1 MRAILQL
8 KPLLTIHLNAKS
20 QSSLKNKITLKNKLN
35 HARIILEFIPSLI
48 YFLIQKVSVLKHL
61 APLIHIPFKALWLGT
76 ALSMFL
82 SLNLNAE
89 ENPTKTEPKS
99 AKGVKNKPKSPVTK
113 VMMTNCDNI
122 KDFNAKQKE
131 VLKAAYQFGSKEN
144 LGYEMAGIAWK
155 ESCAGTYKINFSDPS
170 AGIYHAYIPSVLK
183 SYGHN
188 NSPFLRNVMG
198 ELLIKDD
205 AFASE
210 VALKELL
217 YWKTRYHDNLK
228 DMIKSYNK
236 GSRWEKNEKAN
247 ADAEKY
253 YEEIQDKIRRLKESK
268 IFDSQSSNDQ
278 ELQKSANSNLD
289 LDPIG
294 NAMPQ
299 TLAKTETKETQI
311 EETQTQK
318 SQEMKEA
325 ASEQAIKK
333 PLEKEKDK
341 PMYFAQINS
350 SADFAPAKKSPK
362 KPAKASPKRSS
373 KNNISVK
380 NNTKTAS
387 KSKEVCKNCSPG
399 QRNAILAN
407 HITLMQEL

>member
-1 MRAILQL
+1 M
-8 KPLLTIHLNAKS
+8 
-20 QSSLKNKITLKNKLN
+20 
-35 HARIILEFIPSLI
+35 
-48 YFLIQKVSVLKHL
+48 KHL
-61 APLIHIPFKALWLGT
+61 TPLTHTIFKALLLGT
-76 ALSMFL
+76 ALSASL
-82 SLNLNAE
+82 SLAATE
-89 ENPTKTEPKS
+89 SPTKTEPKP

-122 KDFNAKQKE
+122 KDFNTKQKE

-155 ESCAGTYKINFSDPS
+155 ESCAGVYKINFSDPS
-170 AGIYHAYIPSVLK
+170 AGVYHSYIPSVLK

-188 NSPFLRNVMG
+188 DSPFLRNVMG

-236 GSRWEKNEKAN
+236 GSRWEKNEKSN

-253 YEEIQDKIRRLKESK
+253 YEEIQDRIRRLKESK

-299 TLAKTETKETQI
+299 TLASQKSQI
-311 EETQTQK
+311 EKSQTEETQAEK
-318 SQEMKEA
+318 SQEMKEVTSDQTA
-325 ASEQAIKK
+325 NK
-333 PLEKEKDK
+333 PEKAKDK
-341 PMYFAQINS
+341 PMYLAQINS
-350 SADFAPAKKSPK
+350 ADFTPAKKSPK
-362 KPAKASPKRSS
+362 KPAKANPKRSS
-373 KNNISVK
+373 KNNIKNNVK
-380 NNTKTAS
+380 SNTKTAS

>member
-1 MRAILQL
+1 M
-8 KPLLTIHLNAKS
+8 
-20 QSSLKNKITLKNKLN
+20 
-35 HARIILEFIPSLI
+35 
-48 YFLIQKVSVLKHL
+48 KHL
-61 APLIHIPFKALWLGT
+61 TPLTHTIFKALLLGT
-76 ALSMFL
+76 ALSTSL
-82 SLNLNAE
+82 SLAAAE
-89 ENPTKTEPKS
+89 SPAKTEPKP

-113 VMMTNCDNI
+113 VMMTNCDSI

-155 ESCAGTYKINFSDPS
+155 ESCAGVYKINFSDPS
-170 AGIYHAYIPSVLK
+170 AGVYHSYIPSVLK

-188 NSPFLRNVMG
+188 DSPFLRNVMG

-236 GSRWEKNEKAN
+236 GSRWEKNEKSN

-253 YEEIQDKIRRLKESK
+253 YEEIQDRIRRLKESK

-299 TLAKTETKETQI
+299 TLAKTETKETQT
-311 EETQTQK
+311 EKTQTEK

-325 ASEQAIKK
+325 TSEQITSK
-333 PLEKEKDK
+333 PEKAKDK
-341 PMYFAQINS
+341 PLYLAQINS
-350 SADFAPAKKSPK
+350 ADFTPAKKSPQ
-362 KPAKASPKRSS
+362 KPAKVSQKRSP
-373 KNNISVK
+373 KNNIK
-380 NNTKTAS
+380 NNAKSNAKTAS
-387 KSKEVCKNCSPG
+387 KNKEVCKNCSPG

-407 HITLMQEL
+407 RITLMQEL

>member
-1 MRAILQL
+1 M
-8 KPLLTIHLNAKS
+8 
-20 QSSLKNKITLKNKLN
+20 
-35 HARIILEFIPSLI
+35 
-48 YFLIQKVSVLKHL
+48 KHL
-61 APLIHIPFKALWLGT
+61 TPLTHTLFKALWLGA
-76 ALSMFL
+76 ALSASL
-82 SLNLNAE
+82 SLAAAE
-89 ENPTKTEPKS
+89 SPTKTEPKPT
-99 AKGVKNKPKSPVTK
+99 KGVKNKPKSPVTK
-113 VMMTNCDNI
+113 VMMTNCDNL

-155 ESCAGTYKINFSDPS
+155 ESCAGVYKINFSDPS
-170 AGIYHAYIPSVLK
+170 AGVYHSYIPSVLK

-188 NSPFLRNVMG
+188 DSPFLRNVMG

-236 GSRWEKNEKAN
+236 GSRWEKNEKSN

-253 YEEIQDKIRRLKESK
+253 YEEIQDRIRRLKESK

-299 TLAKTETKETQI
+299 TLAAQKSQI
-311 EETQTQK
+311 EKSQTEKTQAEK

-325 ASEQAIKK
+325 TSEQTKSK
-333 PLEKEKDK
+333 LEKEKDK
-341 PMYFAQINS
+341 PMYLAQIS
-350 SADFAPAKKSPK
+350 SADFTPAKKSPK
-362 KPAKASPKRSS
+362 KPAKVSPKRSS
-373 KNNISVK
+373 KNNINNIKNNVK
-380 NNTKTAS
+380 SNTKTAS

>member
-1 MRAILQL
+1 M
-8 KPLLTIHLNAKS
+8 
-20 QSSLKNKITLKNKLN
+20 
-35 HARIILEFIPSLI
+35 
-48 YFLIQKVSVLKHL
+48 KHL
-61 APLIHIPFKALWLGT
+61 TPLTHTLFKALWLGA
-76 ALSMFL
+76 ALSASL
-82 SLNLNAE
+82 SLVAAE
-89 ENPTKTEPKS
+89 SPTKTEPKP
-99 AKGVKNKPKSPVTK
+99 ANKGVKNKPKSPVTK
-113 VMMTNCDNI
+113 VMMTNCDSI

-155 ESCAGTYKINFSDPS
+155 ESCAGVYKINFSDPS
-170 AGIYHAYIPSVLK
+170 AGVYHSYIPSVLK

-188 NSPFLRNVMG
+188 DSPFLRNVMG

-236 GSRWEKNEKAN
+236 GSRWEKNEKSN

-253 YEEIQDKIRRLKESK
+253 YEEIQDRIRRLKESK

-299 TLAKTETKETQI
+299 TLAAQKSQIEKSQI
-311 EETQTQK
+311 EETQAEK
-318 SQEMKEA
+318 PQEMKEA
-325 ASEQAIKK
+325 ASEQTKSK
-333 PLEKEKDK
+333 PEKAKDK
-341 PMYFAQINS
+341 PMYFAQIS
-350 SADFAPAKKSPK
+350 SADFTPAKKSPK
-362 KPAKASPKRSS
+362 KPSKASPKRSS
-373 KNNISVK
+373 KNNINNVK
-380 NNTKTAS
+380 SHTKTAS
-387 KSKEVCKNCSPG
+387 KKQEVCKNCSPG

-407 HITLMQEL
+407 RITLMQEL

>member
-1 MRAILQL
+1 M
-8 KPLLTIHLNAKS
+8 
-20 QSSLKNKITLKNKLN
+20 
-35 HARIILEFIPSLI
+35 
-48 YFLIQKVSVLKHL
+48 KHL
-61 APLIHIPFKALWLGT
+61 TPLTHTIFKALLLGT
-76 ALSMFL
+76 ALSASL
-82 SLNLNAE
+82 SLAATE
-89 ENPTKTEPKS
+89 SPTKTEPKS

-253 YEEIQDKIRRLKESK
+253 YEEIQDRIRRLKESK

-278 ELQKSANSNLD
+278 ELQKRANSNLD

-294 NAMPQ
+294 SAMPQ

-311 EETQTQK
+311 EESQTQK

-325 ASEQAIKK
+325 ASEQITNK
-333 PLEKEKDK
+333 PEKAKDK
-341 PMYFAQINS
+341 PMYLAQINS
-350 SADFAPAKKSPK
+350 ADFTPAKKRSQ
-362 KPAKASPKRSS
+362 KPAKANPKRSS
-373 KNNISVK
+373 KNNIK
-380 NNTKTAS
+380 NNTKSNTKTAS
-387 KSKEVCKNCSPG
+387 KKQEVCKNCSPG

>member
-1 MRAILQL
+1 M
-8 KPLLTIHLNAKS
+8 
-20 QSSLKNKITLKNKLN
+20 
-35 HARIILEFIPSLI
+35 
-48 YFLIQKVSVLKHL
+48 KHL
-61 APLIHIPFKALWLGT
+61 TPLTHTLFKALWLGA
-76 ALSMFL
+76 ALSASL
-82 SLNLNAE
+82 SLAATE
-89 ENPTKTEPKS
+89 SPTKTEPKP

-113 VMMTNCDNI
+113 VMMTNCDNL

-155 ESCAGTYKINFSDPS
+155 ESCAGVYKINFSDPS
-170 AGIYHAYIPSVLK
+170 AGVYHSYIPSVLK

-188 NSPFLRNVMG
+188 DSPFLRNVMG

-236 GSRWEKNEKAN
+236 GSRWEKNEKSN

-253 YEEIQDKIRRLKESK
+253 YEEIQDRIRRLKESK

-299 TLAKTETKETQI
+299 TLAAQKSQT
-311 EETQTQK
+311 EETQAEK
-318 SQEMKEA
+318 PQEMKEA
-325 ASEQAIKK
+325 TSEQITNK
-333 PLEKEKDK
+333 PEKAKDK

-350 SADFAPAKKSPK
+350 ADFTTAKKSPK

-373 KNNISVK
+373 KNNIKNNVK
-380 NNTKTAS
+380 SNTKTAS

>member
-1 MRAILQL
+1 M
-8 KPLLTIHLNAKS
+8 
-20 QSSLKNKITLKNKLN
+20 
-35 HARIILEFIPSLI
+35 
-48 YFLIQKVSVLKHL
+48 KHL
-61 APLIHIPFKALWLGT
+61 TPLTHTIFKALLLGT
-76 ALSMFL
+76 ALSASL
-82 SLNLNAE
+82 SLVAAE
-89 ENPTKTEPKS
+89 SPTKTESKP

-155 ESCAGTYKINFSDPS
+155 ESCAGVYKINFSDPS
-170 AGIYHAYIPSVLK
+170 AGVYHSYIPSVLR

-188 NSPFLRNVMG
+188 DSPFLRNVMG

-236 GSRWEKNEKAN
+236 GSRWEKNEKSN

-253 YEEIQDKIRRLKESK
+253 YEEIQDRIRRLKESK

-299 TLAKTETKETQI
+299 TLAAQKSQIEKSQI
-311 EETQTQK
+311 EETQAEK

-325 ASEQAIKK
+325 TSEQTKSK
-333 PLEKEKDK
+333 PEKAKDK
-341 PMYFAQINS
+341 PMYLAQINS
-350 SADFAPAKKSPK
+350 TDFTPAKKSPK
-362 KPAKASPKRSS
+362 KPAKASQKRSF
-373 KNNISVK
+373 KNNIKNNVK
-380 NNTKTAS
+380 NNAKTAS
-387 KSKEVCKNCSPG
+387 KKQEVCKNCSPG

>member
-1 MRAILQL
+1 M
-8 KPLLTIHLNAKS
+8 
-20 QSSLKNKITLKNKLN
+20 
-35 HARIILEFIPSLI
+35 
-48 YFLIQKVSVLKHL
+48 KHL
-61 APLIHIPFKALWLGT
+61 TPLTHTIFKALLLGT
-76 ALSMFL
+76 ALSASL
-82 SLNLNAE
+82 SLVATE
-89 ENPTKTEPKS
+89 SPTKTELKP

-113 VMMTNCDNI
+113 VMMTNCDSI

-155 ESCAGTYKINFSDPS
+155 ESCAGVYKINFSDPS
-170 AGIYHAYIPSVLK
+170 AGVYHSYIPSVLK

-188 NSPFLRNVMG
+188 DSPFLRNVMG

-236 GSRWEKNEKAN
+236 GSRWERSEKSN

-253 YEEIQDKIRRLKESK
+253 YEEIQDRIRRLKESK

-299 TLAKTETKETQI
+299 ALIAKETQT
-311 EETQTQK
+311 EETQAEK

-325 ASEQAIKK
+325 TSEQTKSK
-333 PLEKEKDK
+333 PEKAKDK
-341 PMYFAQINS
+341 PMYLAQINS
-350 SADFAPAKKSPK
+350 TDFTPAKKSPK
-362 KPAKASPKRSS
+362 KPAKVSQKRSF
-373 KNNISVK
+373 KNNIK
-380 NNTKTAS
+380 NNVKSSTKTAS
-387 KSKEVCKNCSPG
+387 KKQEVCKNCSPG

-407 HITLMQEL
+407 RITLMQEL

>member
-1 MRAILQL
+1 M
-8 KPLLTIHLNAKS
+8 
-20 QSSLKNKITLKNKLN
+20 
-35 HARIILEFIPSLI
+35 
-48 YFLIQKVSVLKHL
+48 SVLKHL

-76 ALSMFL
+76 ALSTFL

-113 VMMTNCDNI
+113 VMMTNCDNL

-155 ESCAGTYKINFSDPS
+155 ESCAGVYKINFSDPS

-311 EETQTQK
+311 EENQTQK
-318 SQEMKEA
+318 SQEMKETA
-325 ASEQAIKK
+325 NERAINK

-350 SADFAPAKKSPK
+350 TDFAPAKKSPK

-387 KSKEVCKNCSPG
+387 KNKEVCKKLLSRAKECNFSEPYHAHARALKFKNG
-399 QRNAILAN
+399 TKNSFDHHRW
-407 HITLMQEL
+407 HWVS

>member
-1 MRAILQL
+1 MT
-8 KPLLTIHLNAKS
+8 PLTH
-20 QSSLKNKITLKNKLN
+20 TL
-35 HARIILEFIPSLI
+35 
-48 YFLIQKVSVLKHL
+48 
-61 APLIHIPFKALWLGT
+61 FKALWLGT
-76 ALSMFL
+76 VLSTSL
-82 SLNLNAE
+82 SLVAAE
-89 ENPTKTEPKS
+89 SPTKTEPKPT
-99 AKGVKNKPKSPVTK
+99 KGVKNKPKSPVTK

-155 ESCAGTYKINFSDPS
+155 ESCAGVYKINFSDPS
-170 AGIYHAYIPSVLK
+170 AGVYHSYIPSVLK

-188 NSPFLRNVMG
+188 DSPFLRNVMG

-236 GSRWEKNEKAN
+236 GSRWEKNEKSN

-253 YEEIQDKIRRLKESK
+253 YEEIQDRIRRLKESK

-299 TLAKTETKETQI
+299 TLAAQKSQI
-311 EETQTQK
+311 EKSQTEETQAEK

-325 ASEQAIKK
+325 TSEQTANK
-333 PLEKEKDK
+333 PEKAKDK
-341 PMYFAQINS
+341 PMYLAQINS
-350 SADFAPAKKSPK
+350 TDFTPAKKSPK
-362 KPAKASPKRSS
+362 RPARVGQKRSS
-373 KNNISVK
+373 KNNIKNNVK
-380 NNTKTAS
+380 NNAKTAS

>member
-1 MRAILQL
+1 M
-8 KPLLTIHLNAKS
+8 
-20 QSSLKNKITLKNKLN
+20 
-35 HARIILEFIPSLI
+35 
-48 YFLIQKVSVLKHL
+48 KHL
-61 APLIHIPFKALWLGT
+61 TPLTHTIFKALLLGT
-76 ALSMFL
+76 ALSASL
-82 SLNLNAE
+82 SLVAAE
-89 ENPTKTEPKS
+89 SPAKTEPKS

-113 VMMTNCDNI
+113 VMMTNCDSI

-131 VLKAAYQFGSKEN
+131 VLKFAYQFGSKEN

-155 ESCAGTYKINFSDPS
+155 ESCAGVYKINFSDPS
-170 AGIYHAYIPSVLK
+170 AGVYHSYIPSVLK

-188 NSPFLRNVMG
+188 DSPFLRNVMG

-236 GSRWEKNEKAN
+236 GSRWEKNEKSN

-253 YEEIQDKIRRLKESK
+253 YEEIQDRIRRLKESK

-299 TLAKTETKETQI
+299 TLAAQKSQI
-311 EETQTQK
+311 EETQAEK
-318 SQEMKEA
+318 PREMKEA
-325 ASEQAIKK
+325 TSEQTANK
-333 PLEKEKDK
+333 PEKAKDK
-341 PMYFAQINS
+341 PMYLAQINS
-350 SADFAPAKKSPK
+350 ADFTPAKKSPK
-362 KPAKASPKRSS
+362 KPAKVSQKRSF
-373 KNNISVK
+373 KNNIKNNVK
-380 NNTKTAS
+380 NNAKTTS
-387 KSKEVCKNCSPG
+387 KKQEVCKNCSPG

>member
-1 MRAILQL
+1 M
-8 KPLLTIHLNAKS
+8 
-20 QSSLKNKITLKNKLN
+20 
-35 HARIILEFIPSLI
+35 
-48 YFLIQKVSVLKHL
+48 SVLKHL

-76 ALSMFL
+76 ALSTFL

-89 ENPTKTEPKS
+89 ESPTKTEPKP

-113 VMMTNCDNI
+113 VMMTNCDNL

-253 YEEIQDKIRRLKESK
+253 YEEIQDRIRRLKESK

-311 EETQTQK
+311 EKTQTQK
-318 SQEMKEA
+318 FQEIKEA
-325 ASEQAIKK
+325 TSEQTKSK
-333 PLEKEKDK
+333 PEKAKDK
-341 PMYFAQINS
+341 PMYLAQINS
-350 SADFAPAKKSPK
+350 ADFTPAKKSHQ
-362 KPAKASPKRSS
+362 KPAKVSQKRSS
-373 KNNISVK
+373 KNNVK
-380 NNTKTAS
+380 NNVKSNTKTAS

>member
-1 MRAILQL
+1 M
-8 KPLLTIHLNAKS
+8 
-20 QSSLKNKITLKNKLN
+20 
-35 HARIILEFIPSLI
+35 
-48 YFLIQKVSVLKHL
+48 KHL
-61 APLIHIPFKALWLGT
+61 TPLTHTIFKALLLGT
-76 ALSMFL
+76 ALSASL
-82 SLNLNAE
+82 SLAATE
-89 ENPTKTEPKS
+89 SPTKTESKS
-99 AKGVKNKPKSPVTK
+99 SKGVKNKPKSPVTK
-113 VMMTNCDNI
+113 VMMTNCDNL

-155 ESCAGTYKINFSDPS
+155 ESCAGVYKINFSDPS
-170 AGIYHAYIPSVLK
+170 AGVYHSYIPSVLK

-228 DMIKSYNK
+228 NMIKSYNK
-236 GSRWEKNEKAN
+236 GSRWERSEKSN
-247 ADAEKY
+247 AEAEKY
-253 YEEIQDKIRRLKESK
+253 YEEIQDRIRRLKESK

-299 TLAKTETKETQI
+299 TLAKTEAKETQT
-311 EETQTQK
+311 EKTQAEK

-325 ASEQAIKK
+325 TSEQTKSK
-333 PLEKEKDK
+333 PEKAKDK
-341 PMYFAQINS
+341 PMYLAQINS
-350 SADFAPAKKSPK
+350 TDFIPTKKSPK
-362 KPAKASPKRSS
+362 KTAKVSPKRTP
-373 KNNISVK
+373 KNNK
-380 NNTKTAS
+380 NNVKSSTKTAS
-387 KSKEVCKNCSPG
+387 KKQEVCKNCSPG

>member
-1 MRAILQL
+1 M
-8 KPLLTIHLNAKS
+8 
-20 QSSLKNKITLKNKLN
+20 
-35 HARIILEFIPSLI
+35 
-48 YFLIQKVSVLKHL
+48 KHL
-61 APLIHIPFKALWLGT
+61 TPLTHTIFKALLLGT
-76 ALSMFL
+76 ALSTSL
-82 SLNLNAE
+82 SLAATE
-89 ENPTKTEPKS
+89 SPTKTEPKS

-144 LGYEMAGIAWK
+144 LGYEMASIAWK
-155 ESCAGTYKINFSDPS
+155 ESCAGVYKINFSDPS
-170 AGIYHAYIPSVLK
+170 AGVYHSYIPSVLK

-188 NSPFLRNVMG
+188 DSPFLHNVMG

-236 GSRWEKNEKAN
+236 GSRWERSEKSN

-253 YEEIQDKIRRLKESK
+253 YEEIQDRIRHLKESK

-299 TLAKTETKETQI
+299 TLSTKETQT
-311 EETQTQK
+311 EEIQAEK

-325 ASEQAIKK
+325 TSEQTKSK
-333 PLEKEKDK
+333 PEKAKDK
-341 PMYFAQINS
+341 PMYLAQTNS
-350 SADFAPAKKSPK
+350 TDFTPAKKSPK
-362 KPAKASPKRSS
+362 KPTKVSQKRSF
-373 KNNISVK
+373 KNNVK
-380 NNTKTAS
+380 NNTKNNAKTAS
-387 KSKEVCKNCSPG
+387 KNKEVCKNCSPG

>member
-1 MRAILQL
+1 M
-8 KPLLTIHLNAKS
+8 
-20 QSSLKNKITLKNKLN
+20 
-35 HARIILEFIPSLI
+35 
-48 YFLIQKVSVLKHL
+48 KHL
-61 APLIHIPFKALWLGT
+61 TPLTHTIFKALLLGT
-76 ALSMFL
+76 TLSTSL
-82 SLNLNAE
+82 SLAATE
-89 ENPTKTEPKS
+89 SPTKTEPKPT
-99 AKGVKNKPKSPVTK
+99 KGVKNKPKSPVTK
-113 VMMTNCDNI
+113 VMMTNCDSI

-131 VLKAAYQFGSKEN
+131 VLKFAYQFGSKEN

-155 ESCAGTYKINFSDPS
+155 ESCAGVYKINFSDPS
-170 AGIYHAYIPSVLK
+170 AGVYHSYIPSVLK

-188 NSPFLRNVMG
+188 DSPFLRNVMG

-236 GSRWEKNEKAN
+236 GSRWEKNEKSN

-253 YEEIQDKIRRLKESK
+253 YEDIQDRIRRLKESK

-299 TLAKTETKETQI
+299 TLAKTEIKETQA
-311 EETQTQK
+311 EKTQAEK
-318 SQEMKEA
+318 SQEIKETT
-325 ASEQAIKK
+325 SEQTTNK
-333 PLEKEKDK
+333 PEKAKDK
-341 PMYFAQINS
+341 PLYLAQINS
-350 SADFAPAKKSPK
+350 TDFTPAKKSPQ
-362 KPAKASPKRSS
+362 KPAKVSQKRSP
-373 KNNISVK
+373 KNNIK
-380 NNTKTAS
+380 NNAKSNAKTAS
-387 KSKEVCKNCSPG
+387 KNKEVCKNCSPG

-407 HITLMQEL
+407 RITLMQEL

>member
-1 MRAILQL
+1 M
-8 KPLLTIHLNAKS
+8 
-20 QSSLKNKITLKNKLN
+20 
-35 HARIILEFIPSLI
+35 
-48 YFLIQKVSVLKHL
+48 KHL
-61 APLIHIPFKALWLGT
+61 TPLTHTLFKALWLGT
-76 ALSMFL
+76 VLSASL
-82 SLNLNAE
+82 SLVAAE
-89 ENPTKTEPKS
+89 SPTKTEPKP

-113 VMMTNCDNI
+113 VMMTNCDNL

-155 ESCAGTYKINFSDPS
+155 ESCAGVYKINFSDPS
-170 AGIYHAYIPSVLK
+170 AGVYHSYIPSVLK

-188 NSPFLRNVMG
+188 DSPFLRNVMG

-236 GSRWEKNEKAN
+236 GSRWEKNEKSN

-253 YEEIQDKIRRLKESK
+253 YEEIQDRIRRLKESK

-299 TLAKTETKETQI
+299 TLVAQKSQIEKSQI
-311 EETQTQK
+311 EETQAEK
-318 SQEMKEA
+318 PQEMKEA
-325 ASEQAIKK
+325 TSEPIVSK
-333 PLEKEKDK
+333 PEKAKDK
-341 PMYFAQINS
+341 PMYLAQINS
-350 SADFAPAKKSPK
+350 ADFTPAKKSPK
-362 KPAKASPKRSS
+362 KPAKASPKHSS
-373 KNNISVK
+373 KNNINNVK
-380 NNTKTAS
+380 NHTKTAS
-387 KSKEVCKNCSPG
+387 KNSKNREVCKNCSPG

>member
-1 MRAILQL
+1 M
-8 KPLLTIHLNAKS
+8 
-20 QSSLKNKITLKNKLN
+20 
-35 HARIILEFIPSLI
+35 
-48 YFLIQKVSVLKHL
+48 KHL
-61 APLIHIPFKALWLGT
+61 TPLTHTLFKALWLGT
-76 ALSMFL
+76 VLSASL
-82 SLNLNAE
+82 SLVAAE
-89 ENPTKTEPKS
+89 SPT
-99 AKGVKNKPKSPVTK
+99 KGVKNKPKSPVTK
-113 VMMTNCDNI
+113 VMMTNCDNL

-155 ESCAGTYKINFSDPS
+155 ESCAGVYKINFSDPS
-170 AGIYHAYIPSVLK
+170 AGVYHSYIPSVLK

-188 NSPFLRNVMG
+188 DSPFLRNVMG

-236 GSRWEKNEKAN
+236 GSRWEKNEKSN
-247 ADAEKY
+247 AEAEKY
-253 YEEIQDKIRRLKESK
+253 YEEIQDRIRRLKESK

-299 TLAKTETKETQI
+299 TLATQKSQIEKSQI
-311 EETQTQK
+311 EETQAEK
-318 SQEMKEA
+318 PREMKEA
-325 ASEQAIKK
+325 TSEQITNK
-333 PLEKEKDK
+333 PEKAKDK
-341 PMYFAQINS
+341 PMYLAQINS
-350 SADFAPAKKSPK
+350 TDFTPAKKSPK
-362 KPAKASPKRSS
+362 KPAKANPKRSS

>member
-1 MRAILQL
+1 M
-8 KPLLTIHLNAKS
+8 
-20 QSSLKNKITLKNKLN
+20 
-35 HARIILEFIPSLI
+35 
-48 YFLIQKVSVLKHL
+48 KHL
-61 APLIHIPFKALWLGT
+61 TPLTHTIFKALFLGT
-76 ALSMFL
+76 ALSASL
-82 SLNLNAE
+82 SLAATE
-89 ENPTKTEPKS
+89 SPT
-99 AKGVKNKPKSPVTK
+99 KGVKNKPKSPVTK
-113 VMMTNCDNI
+113 VMMTNCDSI

-155 ESCAGTYKINFSDPS
+155 ESCAGVYKINFSDPS
-170 AGIYHAYIPSVLK
+170 AGVYHSYIPSVLK

-236 GSRWEKNEKAN
+236 GSRWERSEKSN
-247 ADAEKY
+247 AEAEKY
-253 YEEIQDKIRRLKESK
+253 YEEIQDRIRRFKESK

-299 TLAKTETKETQI
+299 TLAKTEAKETQT
-311 EETQTQK
+311 EQTQAEK

-325 ASEQAIKK
+325 TSEQTKSK
-333 PLEKEKDK
+333 PEKAKDK
-341 PMYFAQINS
+341 PMYLAQINS
-350 SADFAPAKKSPK
+350 TDFIPTKKSPK
-362 KPAKASPKRSS
+362 KTAKVSPKRSP
-373 KNNISVK
+373 KNNK
-380 NNTKTAS
+380 NNVKSSTKTAS
-387 KSKEVCKNCSPG
+387 KKQEVCKNCSPG

>member
-1 MRAILQL
+1 M
-8 KPLLTIHLNAKS
+8 
-20 QSSLKNKITLKNKLN
+20 
-35 HARIILEFIPSLI
+35 
-48 YFLIQKVSVLKHL
+48 KHL
-61 APLIHIPFKALWLGT
+61 TPLTHTIFKALWLGA
-76 ALSMFL
+76 ALNASL
-82 SLNLNAE
+82 SLVAAE
-89 ENPTKTEPKS
+89 SPTKTEPKP

-155 ESCAGTYKINFSDPS
+155 ESCAGVYKINFSDPS
-170 AGIYHAYIPSVLK
+170 AGVYHSYIPSVLK

-188 NSPFLRNVMG
+188 DSPFLRNVMG

-236 GSRWEKNEKAN
+236 GSRWEKNEKSN
-247 ADAEKY
+247 AEAEKY
-253 YEEIQDKIRRLKESK
+253 YEEIQDRIRRLKESK

-299 TLAKTETKETQI
+299 TLATQKSQI
-311 EETQTQK
+311 EETQAEK

-325 ASEQAIKK
+325 TSEQTTNK
-333 PLEKEKDK
+333 PEKAKDK
-341 PMYFAQINS
+341 PMYLAQINS
-350 SADFAPAKKSPK
+350 SDFTPAKKSPK
-362 KPAKASPKRSS
+362 KPAKVSPKRSS
-373 KNNISVK
+373 KNNTKSHA
-380 NNTKTAS
+380 KTAS
-387 KSKEVCKNCSPG
+387 KNSKNKEMCKNCSPG

>member
-1 MRAILQL
+1 M
-8 KPLLTIHLNAKS
+8 
-20 QSSLKNKITLKNKLN
+20 
-35 HARIILEFIPSLI
+35 
-48 YFLIQKVSVLKHL
+48 KHL
-61 APLIHIPFKALWLGT
+61 TPLTHTIFKALFLGT
-76 ALSMFL
+76 ALSASL
-82 SLNLNAE
+82 SLAATE
-89 ENPTKTEPKS
+89 SPTKTEPKS

-155 ESCAGTYKINFSDPS
+155 ESCAGVYKINFSDPS
-170 AGIYHAYIPSVLK
+170 AGVYHSYIPSVLK

-210 VALKELL
+210 VALKGLL

-236 GSRWEKNEKAN
+236 GSRWERSEKSN
-247 ADAEKY
+247 AEAEKY
-253 YEEIQDKIRRLKESK
+253 YEEIQDRIRRLKESK

-299 TLAKTETKETQI
+299 TLAKTEAKETQT
-311 EETQTQK
+311 EQTQAEK

-325 ASEQAIKK
+325 TSEQTKSK
-333 PLEKEKDK
+333 PEKAKDK
-341 PMYFAQINS
+341 PMYLAQINS
-350 SADFAPAKKSPK
+350 TDFIPTKKSPK
-362 KPAKASPKRSS
+362 KTAKVSPKRSP
-373 KNNISVK
+373 KNNK
-380 NNTKTAS
+380 NNKNNVKSSTKTAS
-387 KSKEVCKNCSPG
+387 KKQEVCKNCSPG

>member
-1 MRAILQL
+1 M
-8 KPLLTIHLNAKS
+8 
-20 QSSLKNKITLKNKLN
+20 
-35 HARIILEFIPSLI
+35 
-48 YFLIQKVSVLKHL
+48 KHL
-61 APLIHIPFKALWLGT
+61 TPLTHTIFKALLLGT
-76 ALSMFL
+76 ALSASL
-82 SLNLNAE
+82 SLAAAE
-89 ENPTKTEPKS
+89 SPTKTESKS

-144 LGYEMAGIAWK
+144 LGYEMASIAWK
-155 ESCAGTYKINFSDPS
+155 ESCAGVYKINFSDPS
-170 AGIYHAYIPSVLK
+170 AGVYHSYIPSVLK

-188 NSPFLRNVMG
+188 DSPFLRNVMG

-236 GSRWEKNEKAN
+236 GSRWEKNEKSN

-253 YEEIQDKIRRLKESK
+253 YEEIQDRIRRLKESK

-294 NAMPQ
+294 NTMPQ
-299 TLAKTETKETQI
+299 TLAQTETKKTQV
-311 EETQTQK
+311 EETQAEK

-325 ASEQAIKK
+325 TSEQTTNK
-333 PLEKEKDK
+333 PEKAKDK
-341 PMYFAQINS
+341 PMYLAQINS
-350 SADFAPAKKSPK
+350 ADFTPAKKSPK
-362 KPAKASPKRSS
+362 KPAKASQKRSS
-373 KNNISVK
+373 KNNIK
-380 NNTKTAS
+380 NNVKSSTKTAS

-407 HITLMQEL
+407 RITLMQEL

>member
-1 MRAILQL
+1 M
-8 KPLLTIHLNAKS
+8 
-20 QSSLKNKITLKNKLN
+20 
-35 HARIILEFIPSLI
+35 
-48 YFLIQKVSVLKHL
+48 KHL
-61 APLIHIPFKALWLGT
+61 TPLTHTLFKALWLGV
-76 ALSMFL
+76 ALSASL
-82 SLNLNAE
+82 SLVAAE
-89 ENPTKTEPKS
+89 SPTKTEHKP

-155 ESCAGTYKINFSDPS
+155 ESCAGVYKINFSDPS
-170 AGIYHAYIPSVLK
+170 AGVYHSYIPSVLK

-188 NSPFLRNVMG
+188 DSPFLRNVMG

-236 GSRWEKNEKAN
+236 GSRWERSEKSN
-247 ADAEKY
+247 AEAEKY
-253 YEEIQDKIRRLKESK
+253 YEEIQDRIRRLKESK

-299 TLAKTETKETQI
+299 ALAAKETQT
-311 EETQTQK
+311 EQTQAEK

-325 ASEQAIKK
+325 TSEQTKSK
-333 PLEKEKDK
+333 LEKAKDK
-341 PMYFAQINS
+341 PMYLAQINS
-350 SADFAPAKKSPK
+350 ADFTPSKKSPK
-362 KPAKASPKRSS
+362 KPTKVSQKRSF
-373 KNNISVK
+373 KNNIK
-380 NNTKTAS
+380 NNVKSSTKTVS
-387 KSKEVCKNCSPG
+387 KKQEVCKNCSPG

-407 HITLMQEL
+407 RITLMQEL

>member
-1 MRAILQL
+1 M
-8 KPLLTIHLNAKS
+8 
-20 QSSLKNKITLKNKLN
+20 
-35 HARIILEFIPSLI
+35 
-48 YFLIQKVSVLKHL
+48 KHL
-61 APLIHIPFKALWLGT
+61 TPLTHTIFKALLLGT
-76 ALSMFL
+76 ALNASL
-82 SLNLNAE
+82 SLAAAE
-89 ENPTKTEPKS
+89 SPAKTEPKS

-113 VMMTNCDNI
+113 VMMTNCDNL

-155 ESCAGTYKINFSDPS
+155 ESCAGVYKINFSDPS
-170 AGIYHAYIPSVLK
+170 AGVYHSYIPSVLK

-188 NSPFLRNVMG
+188 DSPFLRNVMG

-236 GSRWEKNEKAN
+236 GSRWERSEKSN
-247 ADAEKY
+247 AEAEKY
-253 YEEIQDKIRRLKESK
+253 YEEIQDRIRRLKESK

-299 TLAKTETKETQI
+299 TLAQTETKKTQI
-311 EETQTQK
+311 EETQAEK

-325 ASEQAIKK
+325 TSEQTKSK
-333 PLEKEKDK
+333 PEKAKDK
-341 PMYFAQINS
+341 PMYLAQINN
-350 SADFAPAKKSPK
+350 ADFTPAKKSPK
-362 KPAKASPKRSS
+362 KPAKVSQKRSF
-373 KNNISVK
+373 KNNIKNNVK

-387 KSKEVCKNCSPG
+387 KKQEVCKNCSPG

-407 HITLMQEL
+407 RITLMQEL

>member
-1 MRAILQL
+1 M
-8 KPLLTIHLNAKS
+8 
-20 QSSLKNKITLKNKLN
+20 
-35 HARIILEFIPSLI
+35 
-48 YFLIQKVSVLKHL
+48 KHL
-61 APLIHIPFKALWLGT
+61 TPLTHTLFKALWLGV
-76 ALSMFL
+76 ALSASL
-82 SLNLNAE
+82 SLVAA
-89 ENPTKTEPKS
+89 ENPTKTEPKP

-113 VMMTNCDNI
+113 VMMTNCDNL

-247 ADAEKY
+247 AEAEKY
-253 YEEIQDKIRRLKESK
+253 YEEIQDRIRRLKESK

-299 TLAKTETKETQI
+299 TLAQTETKKTQI
-311 EETQTQK
+311 EETQAEK
-318 SQEMKEA
+318 PQEMKEA
-325 ASEQAIKK
+325 TSEQITNK
-333 PLEKEKDK
+333 PEKAKDK
-341 PMYFAQINS
+341 PMYLAQINS
-350 SADFAPAKKSPK
+350 TDFTPAKKSSQ

-387 KSKEVCKNCSPG
+387 KNKEVCKNCSPG

>member
-1 MRAILQL
+1 MLELYI
-8 KPLLTIHLNAKS
+8 
-20 QSSLKNKITLKNKLN
+20 
-35 HARIILEFIPSLI
+35 EFIIFS
-48 YFLIQKVSVLKHL
+48 IQKVGVLKHL
-61 APLIHIPFKALWLGT
+61 APLTHTLFKALWLGA
-76 ALSMFL
+76 ALSTSL
-82 SLNLNAE
+82 SLVAAE
-89 ENPTKTEPKS
+89 SPTKTEPKP

-113 VMMTNCDNI
+113 VMMTNCDSI

-155 ESCAGTYKINFSDPS
+155 ESCAGVYKINFSDPS
-170 AGIYHAYIPSVLK
+170 AGVYHSYIPSVLK

-188 NSPFLRNVMG
+188 DSPFLRNVMG

-236 GSRWEKNEKAN
+236 GSRWERSEKSN
-247 ADAEKY
+247 AEAEKY
-253 YEEIQDKIRRLKESK
+253 YEEIQDRIRRLKESK

-289 LDPIG
+289 LDPVG

-299 TLAKTETKETQI
+299 TLAAQKSQI
-311 EETQTQK
+311 EKSQTEETQAEK

-325 ASEQAIKK
+325 TSEQTANK
-333 PLEKEKDK
+333 PEKAKDK
-341 PMYFAQINS
+341 PMYLAQIS
-350 SADFAPAKKSPK
+350 SADFTPAKKSPK
-362 KPAKASPKRSS
+362 KPAKANPKRSS
-373 KNNISVK
+373 KNNIKNNVK
-380 NNTKTAS
+380 SNTKTAS

-407 HITLMQEL
+407 RITLMQEL

>member
-1 MRAILQL
+1 M
-8 KPLLTIHLNAKS
+8 
-20 QSSLKNKITLKNKLN
+20 
-35 HARIILEFIPSLI
+35 
-48 YFLIQKVSVLKHL
+48 KHL
-61 APLIHIPFKALWLGT
+61 TPLTHTLFKALWLGT
-76 ALSMFL
+76 VLSASL
-82 SLNLNAE
+82 SLVAAE
-89 ENPTKTEPKS
+89 SPTKTEPKP

-113 VMMTNCDNI
+113 VMMTNCDNL

-155 ESCAGTYKINFSDPS
+155 ESCAGVYKINFSDPS
-170 AGIYHAYIPSVLK
+170 AGVYHSYIPSVLK

-188 NSPFLRNVMG
+188 DSPFLRNVMG

-205 AFASE
+205 AFASQ

-236 GSRWEKNEKAN
+236 GSRWEKNEKSN

-253 YEEIQDKIRRLKESK
+253 YEEIQDRIRRLKESK

-299 TLAKTETKETQI
+299 TLAAQKSQI
-311 EETQTQK
+311 EKSQTEETQAEK
-318 SQEMKEA
+318 PQEIKEA
-325 ASEQAIKK
+325 TSEQITNK
-333 PLEKEKDK
+333 PEKAKDK
-341 PMYFAQINS
+341 PMYLAQINS
-350 SADFAPAKKSPK
+350 ADFTPAKKRSQ
-362 KPAKASPKRSS
+362 KPAKVSPKHSS
-373 KNNISVK
+373 KNNI
-380 NNTKTAS
+380 NNIKSHAKTAS
-387 KSKEVCKNCSPG
+387 KNSKNKEMCKNCSPG

>member
-1 MRAILQL
+1 M
-8 KPLLTIHLNAKS
+8 
-20 QSSLKNKITLKNKLN
+20 
-35 HARIILEFIPSLI
+35 
-48 YFLIQKVSVLKHL
+48 KHL
-61 APLIHIPFKALWLGT
+61 TPLTHTIFKALLLGT
-76 ALSMFL
+76 ALSASL
-82 SLNLNAE
+82 SLATE
-89 ENPTKTEPKS
+89 ESPTKTEPKS

-155 ESCAGTYKINFSDPS
+155 ESCAGVYKINFSDPS
-170 AGIYHAYIPSVLK
+170 AGVYHSYIPSVLK

-236 GSRWEKNEKAN
+236 GSRWERSEKSN
-247 ADAEKY
+247 AEAEKY
-253 YEEIQDKIRRLKESK
+253 YEEIQDRIRRLKESK

-299 TLAKTETKETQI
+299 TLAKTEAKETQT
-311 EETQTQK
+311 EQTQAEK

-325 ASEQAIKK
+325 TSEQTKSK
-333 PLEKEKDK
+333 PEKAKDK
-341 PMYFAQINS
+341 PMYLAQINS
-350 SADFAPAKKSPK
+350 TDFIPTKKSPK
-362 KPAKASPKRSS
+362 KTAKVSPKRSP
-373 KNNISVK
+373 KNNK
-380 NNTKTAS
+380 NNVKSSTKTAS
-387 KSKEVCKNCSPG
+387 KKQEVCKNCSPG

>member
-1 MRAILQL
+1 M
-8 KPLLTIHLNAKS
+8 
-20 QSSLKNKITLKNKLN
+20 
-35 HARIILEFIPSLI
+35 
-48 YFLIQKVSVLKHL
+48 KHL
-61 APLIHIPFKALWLGT
+61 TPLTHTLFKALWLGA
-76 ALSMFL
+76 ALSASL
-82 SLNLNAE
+82 SLVTAE
-89 ENPTKTEPKS
+89 SPTKTEPKP

-113 VMMTNCDNI
+113 VMMTNCDNL

-170 AGIYHAYIPSVLK
+170 AGVYHSYIPSVLK

-253 YEEIQDKIRRLKESK
+253 YEEIQDRIRRLKESK

-299 TLAKTETKETQI
+299 ALAAKETKI
-311 EETQTQK
+311 EETQAEK
-318 SQEMKEA
+318 PQEMKEA
-325 ASEQAIKK
+325 TSEQTANK
-333 PLEKEKDK
+333 PEKAKDK

-350 SADFAPAKKSPK
+350 ADFTPAKKSPK

-387 KSKEVCKNCSPG
+387 KKQEVCKNCSPG

>member
-1 MRAILQL
+1 M
-8 KPLLTIHLNAKS
+8 
-20 QSSLKNKITLKNKLN
+20 
-35 HARIILEFIPSLI
+35 
-48 YFLIQKVSVLKHL
+48 KHL
-61 APLIHIPFKALWLGT
+61 TPLTHTLFKALWLGV
-76 ALSMFL
+76 ALSASL
-82 SLNLNAE
+82 SLVAAE
-89 ENPTKTEPKS
+89 SPTKTESKS

-113 VMMTNCDNI
+113 VMMTNCDNL

-131 VLKAAYQFGSKEN
+131 VLKFAYQFGSKEN

-155 ESCAGTYKINFSDPS
+155 ESCAGVYKINFSDPS
-170 AGIYHAYIPSVLK
+170 AGVYHSYIPSVLK

-188 NSPFLRNVMG
+188 DSPFLRNVMG
-198 ELLIKDD
+198 ELLIRNDTL
-205 AFASE
+205 ASE

-236 GSRWEKNEKAN
+236 GSRWEKNEKSN
-247 ADAEKY
+247 AEAEKY
-253 YEEIQDKIRRLKESK
+253 YEEIQDRIRRLKESK

-299 TLAKTETKETQI
+299 TLAA
-311 EETQTQK
+311 QK
-318 SQEMKEA
+318 SQIEKSQTEKPREMKEA
-325 ASEQAIKK
+325 TSEQITNK
-333 PLEKEKDK
+333 PEKAKDK
-341 PMYFAQINS
+341 PMYLAQIS
-350 SADFAPAKKSPK
+350 SADFTPAKKSPK

>member
-1 MRAILQL
+1 M
-8 KPLLTIHLNAKS
+8 
-20 QSSLKNKITLKNKLN
+20 
-35 HARIILEFIPSLI
+35 
-48 YFLIQKVSVLKHL
+48 KHL
-61 APLIHIPFKALWLGT
+61 TPLTHTIFKALLLGT
-76 ALSMFL
+76 ALSASL
-82 SLNLNAE
+82 SLSATE
-89 ENPTKTEPKS
+89 SPT
-99 AKGVKNKPKSPVTK
+99 KGVKNKPKSPVTK
-113 VMMTNCDNI
+113 VMMTNCDSI

-155 ESCAGTYKINFSDPS
+155 ESCAGVYKINFSDPS
-170 AGIYHAYIPSVLK
+170 AGVYHSYIPSVLK

-188 NSPFLRNVMG
+188 DSPFLRNVMG
-198 ELLIKDD
+198 ELLIKNDS
-205 AFASE
+205 FASE

-236 GSRWEKNEKAN
+236 GSRWEKNEKSN

-253 YEEIQDKIRRLKESK
+253 YEDIQDRIRRLKESK

-299 TLAKTETKETQI
+299 TLIAKETQT
-311 EETQTQK
+311 EQTQAEK

-325 ASEQAIKK
+325 TSEQTKSK
-333 PLEKEKDK
+333 PEKAKDK
-341 PMYFAQINS
+341 PMYLAQINN
-350 SADFAPAKKSPK
+350 ADFTPAKKSPK
-362 KPAKASPKRSS
+362 KPAKVSPKRP
-373 KNNISVK
+373 KNNK
-380 NNTKTAS
+380 NNAKSSTKTAS
-387 KSKEVCKNCSPG
+387 KKQEVCKNCSPG

>member
-1 MRAILQL
+1 M
-8 KPLLTIHLNAKS
+8 
-20 QSSLKNKITLKNKLN
+20 
-35 HARIILEFIPSLI
+35 
-48 YFLIQKVSVLKHL
+48 KHL

-76 ALSMFL
+76 ALSAFL

-89 ENPTKTEPKS
+89 ESPTKTEPKP

-113 VMMTNCDNI
+113 VMMTNCDNL
-122 KDFNAKQKE
+122 KDFNANQKE

-253 YEEIQDKIRRLKESK
+253 YEEIQDRIRRLKESK

-299 TLAKTETKETQI
+299 TLAAKKSQI
-311 EETQTQK
+311 EESQTQK
-318 SQEMKEA
+318 PQEMKEA
-325 ASEQAIKK
+325 TSEQTANK
-333 PLEKEKDK
+333 PEKAKDK
-341 PMYFAQINS
+341 PMYLAQINS
-350 SADFAPAKKSPK
+350 TDFTPAKKSPK
-362 KPAKASPKRSS
+362 KPAKVSPKRSS
-373 KNNISVK
+373 KNNIKNNVK

>member
-1 MRAILQL
+1 M
-8 KPLLTIHLNAKS
+8 
-20 QSSLKNKITLKNKLN
+20 
-35 HARIILEFIPSLI
+35 
-48 YFLIQKVSVLKHL
+48 KHL
-61 APLIHIPFKALWLGT
+61 TPLTHTLFKALWLGT
-76 ALSMFL
+76 ALSASL
-82 SLNLNAE
+82 SLAATE
-89 ENPTKTEPKS
+89 SPTKTEPKP

-155 ESCAGTYKINFSDPS
+155 ESCAGVYKINFSDPS
-170 AGIYHAYIPSVLK
+170 AGVYHSYIPSVLK

-188 NSPFLRNVMG
+188 DSPFLRNVMG
-198 ELLIKDD
+198 ELLIKDN

-236 GSRWEKNEKAN
+236 GSRWEKNEKSN

-253 YEEIQDKIRRLKESK
+253 YEDIQDRIRRLKESK

-299 TLAKTETKETQI
+299 TLAAQKSQI
-311 EETQTQK
+311 EKSQTEKTQAEK
-318 SQEMKEA
+318 SQEMKETT
-325 ASEQAIKK
+325 SEQITNK
-333 PLEKEKDK
+333 PEKEKDK
-341 PMYFAQINS
+341 PMYLAQINS
-350 SADFAPAKKSPK
+350 ADFTPAKKSPK
-362 KPAKASPKRSS
+362 KPAKANPKRSS

-387 KSKEVCKNCSPG
+387 KKQEVCKNCSPG

>member
-1 MRAILQL
+1 M
-8 KPLLTIHLNAKS
+8 
-20 QSSLKNKITLKNKLN
+20 
-35 HARIILEFIPSLI
+35 
-48 YFLIQKVSVLKHL
+48 KHL
-61 APLIHIPFKALWLGT
+61 TPLTHTIFKALLLGT
-76 ALSMFL
+76 ALSTSL
-82 SLNLNAE
+82 SLAAAE
-89 ENPTKTEPKS
+89 SPTKTEPKS

-155 ESCAGTYKINFSDPS
+155 ESCAGVYKINFSDPS
-170 AGIYHAYIPSVLK
+170 AGVYHSYIPSVLK

-188 NSPFLRNVMG
+188 DSPFLRNVMG

-236 GSRWEKNEKAN
+236 GSRWEKNEKSN

-253 YEEIQDKIRRLKESK
+253 YEEIQDRIRRLKESK

-299 TLAKTETKETQI
+299 TLATQKSQI
-311 EETQTQK
+311 EKSQTEKTQAEK

-325 ASEQAIKK
+325 TSEQTKSK
-333 PLEKEKDK
+333 PEKAKNK
-341 PMYFAQINS
+341 PMYLAQINS
-350 SADFAPAKKSPK
+350 ADFTPAKKSPK
-362 KPAKASPKRSS
+362 KPAKVSQKRSS
-373 KNNISVK
+373 KNNIKNNTK

-387 KSKEVCKNCSPG
+387 KKQEVCKNCSPG

>member
-1 MRAILQL
+1 M
-8 KPLLTIHLNAKS
+8 
-20 QSSLKNKITLKNKLN
+20 
-35 HARIILEFIPSLI
+35 
-48 YFLIQKVSVLKHL
+48 KHL
-61 APLIHIPFKALWLGT
+61 TPLTHTIFKALFLGT
-76 ALSMFL
+76 ALSTSL
-82 SLNLNAE
+82 SLAATE
-89 ENPTKTEPKS
+89 SPTKTEPKS

-155 ESCAGTYKINFSDPS
+155 ESCAGVYKINFSDPS
-170 AGIYHAYIPSVLK
+170 AGVYHSYIPSVLK

-188 NSPFLRNVMG
+188 DSPFLRNVMG
-198 ELLIKDD
+198 ELLIKND

-236 GSRWEKNEKAN
+236 GSRWEKNEKSN

-253 YEEIQDKIRRLKESK
+253 YEDIQDRIMRLKESK

-299 TLAKTETKETQI
+299 TLAKTEAKETQT
-311 EETQTQK
+311 EETQAEK
-318 SQEMKEA
+318 FQEMKEA
-325 ASEQAIKK
+325 TSEQITSK
-333 PLEKEKDK
+333 PEKAKDK
-341 PMYFAQINS
+341 PMYLAQTNS
-350 SADFAPAKKSPK
+350 TDFTPAKKSPK
-362 KPAKASPKRSS
+362 KPARMSQKRP
-373 KNNISVK
+373 KNNK
-380 NNTKTAS
+380 NNAKSSTKTAS
-387 KSKEVCKNCSPG
+387 KKQEVCKNCSPG

>member
-1 MRAILQL
+1 M
-8 KPLLTIHLNAKS
+8 
-20 QSSLKNKITLKNKLN
+20 
-35 HARIILEFIPSLI
+35 
-48 YFLIQKVSVLKHL
+48 KHL
-61 APLIHIPFKALWLGT
+61 TPLTHTLFKALWLGA
-76 ALSMFL
+76 ALSASL
-82 SLNLNAE
+82 SLAAAE
-89 ENPTKTEPKS
+89 SPTKTEPKP

-155 ESCAGTYKINFSDPS
+155 ESCAGVYKINFSDPS
-170 AGIYHAYIPSVLK
+170 AGVYHSYIPSVLK

-188 NSPFLRNVMG
+188 DSPFLRNVMG

-236 GSRWEKNEKAN
+236 GSRWEKNEKSN

-268 IFDSQSSNDQ
+268 IFDSQSSNGQ

-294 NAMPQ
+294 NTMPQ
-299 TLAKTETKETQI
+299 TLAAQKPQIEKSQIEKSQI
-311 EETQTQK
+311 EETQAEK
-318 SQEMKEA
+318 PREMKETT
-325 ASEQAIKK
+325 SEQTKSK
-333 PLEKEKDK
+333 PEKAKDK
-341 PMYFAQINS
+341 PMYLAQINS
-350 SADFAPAKKSPK
+350 ADFTPAKKSPK
-362 KPAKASPKRSS
+362 KPAKVSPKRSS
-373 KNNISVK
+373 KNNTKSHA
-380 NNTKTAS
+380 KTAS
-387 KSKEVCKNCSPG
+387 KNSKNKEMCKNCSPG

>member
-1 MRAILQL
+1 M
-8 KPLLTIHLNAKS
+8 
-20 QSSLKNKITLKNKLN
+20 
-35 HARIILEFIPSLI
+35 
-48 YFLIQKVSVLKHL
+48 KHL
-61 APLIHIPFKALWLGT
+61 TPLTHTIFKALLLGT
-76 ALSMFL
+76 ALSASL
-82 SLNLNAE
+82 SLAATE
-89 ENPTKTEPKS
+89 SPTKTEPKS

-155 ESCAGTYKINFSDPS
+155 ESCAGVYKINFSDPS
-170 AGIYHAYIPSVLK
+170 AGVYRSYIPSVLK

-188 NSPFLRNVMG
+188 DSPFLRNVMG
-198 ELLIKDD
+198 ELLIKND

-236 GSRWEKNEKAN
+236 GSRWERSEKSN
-247 ADAEKY
+247 AEAEKY
-253 YEEIQDKIRRLKESK
+253 YEEIQDRIRRLKESK

-299 TLAKTETKETQI
+299 TLIAKETQT
-311 EETQTQK
+311 EKTQTEQTQAEK
-318 SQEMKEA
+318 SQEMKETT
-325 ASEQAIKK
+325 SEQTTSK
-333 PLEKEKDK
+333 PEKAKDK
-341 PMYFAQINS
+341 PMYLAQINN
-350 SADFAPAKKSPK
+350 ADFTPAKKSPK
-362 KPAKASPKRSS
+362 KPAKVSQKRSS
-373 KNNISVK
+373 KNNTKSHA
-380 NNTKTAS
+380 KTAS

>member
-1 MRAILQL
+1 M
-8 KPLLTIHLNAKS
+8 
-20 QSSLKNKITLKNKLN
+20 
-35 HARIILEFIPSLI
+35 
-48 YFLIQKVSVLKHL
+48 KHL
-61 APLIHIPFKALWLGT
+61 TPLTHTLFKALWLGA
-76 ALSMFL
+76 ALSASL
-82 SLNLNAE
+82 SLVAA
-89 ENPTKTEPKS
+89 ENPTKTEPKP

-113 VMMTNCDNI
+113 VMMTNCDNL

-155 ESCAGTYKINFSDPS
+155 ESCAGVYKINFSDPS
-170 AGIYHAYIPSVLK
+170 AGVYHSYIPSVLK

-188 NSPFLRNVMG
+188 DSPFLRNVMG

-228 DMIKSYNK
+228 NMIKSYNK
-236 GSRWEKNEKAN
+236 GSRWERSEKSN
-247 ADAEKY
+247 AEAEKY
-253 YEEIQDKIRRLKESK
+253 YEEIQDRIRRLKESK

-299 TLAKTETKETQI
+299 TLAAQKSQI
-311 EETQTQK
+311 EK

-325 ASEQAIKK
+325 TSEQIVSK
-333 PLEKEKDK
+333 PEKAKDK

-350 SADFAPAKKSPK
+350 ADFTPAKKRSQ

-373 KNNISVK
+373 KNNI
-380 NNTKTAS
+380 NNIKSHAKTAS
-387 KSKEVCKNCSPG
+387 KNSKNKEVCKNCSPG

>member
-1 MRAILQL
+1 M
-8 KPLLTIHLNAKS
+8 
-20 QSSLKNKITLKNKLN
+20 
-35 HARIILEFIPSLI
+35 
-48 YFLIQKVSVLKHL
+48 KHL
-61 APLIHIPFKALWLGT
+61 TPLTHTLFKALWLGAT
-76 ALSMFL
+76 LSASL
-82 SLNLNAE
+82 SLVAAE
-89 ENPTKTEPKS
+89 SPTKTEPKP

-113 VMMTNCDNI
+113 VMMTNCDNL

-155 ESCAGTYKINFSDPS
+155 ESCAGVYKINFSDPS
-170 AGIYHAYIPSVLK
+170 AGVYHSYIPSVLK

-188 NSPFLRNVMG
+188 DSPFLRNVMG

-236 GSRWEKNEKAN
+236 GSRWEKNEKSN

-253 YEEIQDKIRRLKESK
+253 YEEIQDRIRRLKESK

-299 TLAKTETKETQI
+299 TLAAQKSQI
-311 EETQTQK
+311 EKSQTEETQAEK
-318 SQEMKEA
+318 PQEMKEA
-325 ASEQAIKK
+325 TSEQTANK
-333 PLEKEKDK
+333 LEKEKDK
-341 PMYFAQINS
+341 PMYLAQINS
-350 SADFAPAKKSPK
+350 ADFTTAKKSPK

-373 KNNISVK
+373 KNNIKNNVK
-380 NNTKTAS
+380 SNTKTAS
-387 KSKEVCKNCSPG
+387 KKQEVCKNCSPG

>member
-1 MRAILQL
+1 M
-8 KPLLTIHLNAKS
+8 
-20 QSSLKNKITLKNKLN
+20 
-35 HARIILEFIPSLI
+35 
-48 YFLIQKVSVLKHL
+48 KHL
-61 APLIHIPFKALWLGT
+61 TPLTHTLFKALWLGA
-76 ALSMFL
+76 ALSASL
-82 SLNLNAE
+82 SLVAAE
-89 ENPTKTEPKS
+89 SPTKTEPKP

-113 VMMTNCDNI
+113 VMMTNCDNL

-155 ESCAGTYKINFSDPS
+155 ESCAGVYKINFSDPS
-170 AGIYHAYIPSVLK
+170 AGVYHSYIPSVLK

-188 NSPFLRNVMG
+188 DSPFLRNVMG

-236 GSRWEKNEKAN
+236 GSRWEKNEKSN

-253 YEEIQDKIRRLKESK
+253 YEEIQDRIRRLKESK

-299 TLAKTETKETQI
+299 TLAAQKSQIEKSQI
-311 EETQTQK
+311 EETQVEK

-325 ASEQAIKK
+325 TSEQTANK
-333 PLEKEKDK
+333 PEKAKDK
-341 PMYFAQINS
+341 PMYLAQIN
-350 SADFAPAKKSPK
+350 SADFAPAKKRSQ
-362 KPAKASPKRSS
+362 KPAKVSPKRSP
-373 KNNISVK
+373 KNNMK
-380 NNTKTAS
+380 NNKNNAKTAS
-387 KSKEVCKNCSPG
+387 KNSKNKEVCKNCSPG